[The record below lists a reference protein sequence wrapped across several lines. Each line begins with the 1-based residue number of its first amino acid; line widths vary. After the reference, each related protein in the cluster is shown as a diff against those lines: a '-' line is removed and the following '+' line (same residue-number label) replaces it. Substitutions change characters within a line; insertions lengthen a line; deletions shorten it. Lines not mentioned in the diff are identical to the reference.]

1 MTTIQEL
8 TWQTLTATIN
18 EIKPNAT
25 LLQQLIF
32 GREVTLP
39 TETIELGFLTGGRQT
54 APFVRV
60 NGEAIPVQGHGEK
73 FALVKAPNI
82 RIKTPLEPYEI
93 MTRRRPGT
101 VIFPTVAQQVSAMQQ
116 YIALRQQRMLDMI
129 VNTKEYLCAQAIQ
142 GTITYSVEDGE
153 VFQITYPKSSSHTIT
168 VSPYWDENGTP
179 QGDPETDFRTVKRLM
194 SEDVGLTP
202 TIALFGQEASD
213 AFMSNTVVRTLLDT
227 RNYEAGRLTIESQ
240 YNDAGAIYLG
250 RFAGIPCWEYSRQ
263 VEVDGV
269 ATDMI
274 RSNYVEFI
282 NTSPAAENVMYYG
295 AIPDMK
301 ALQGRQF
308 IGRIFSKSWEEEDP
322 SVRQLLVHTR
332 PLPVPR
338 KPDSIVSLKVV
349 A

>member
-8 TWQTLTATIN
+8 TWQTLTGTIN
-18 EIKPNAT
+18 EIKPNAA
-25 LLQQLIF
+25 LLQNLMF
-32 GREVTLP
+32 GRERTLS
-39 TETIELGFLTGGRQT
+39 TETIEIGYLTGGRET

-82 RIKTPLEPYEI
+82 RIKTNLEPYEI

-101 VIFPTVAQQVSAMQQ
+101 VIFPTTGSQISAMQQ

-129 VNTKEYLCAQAIQ
+129 VNTKEHLCSQAIQ
-142 GTITYSVEDGE
+142 GQISYQVEDGE
-153 VFQITYPKSSSHTIT
+153 NFQITYPKAASHTIT
-168 VSPYWDENGTP
+168 ASPYWDDNGSP
-179 QGDPETDFRTVKRLM
+179 PGNPETDFRTVKRLM
-194 SEDVGLTP
+194 AEDVGLTP

-213 AFMSNTVVRTLLDT
+213 AFMANDIVRTLLDT
-227 RNYEAGRLTIESQ
+227 RNYAAGALTIESQ
-240 YNDAGAIYLG
+240 YTDAGAIYLG

-263 VEVDGV
+263 VDVDGT

-274 RSNYVEFI
+274 RSEYVEFL

-301 ALQGRQF
+301 ALQGRRF
-308 IGRIFSKSWEEEDP
+308 IGKLFSKSWEEEDP
-322 SVRQLLVHTR
+322 SVRILLAHTR

-338 KPDSIVSLKVV
+338 KPNSIVSVKVV